1 MKKIIFGSEARQKLL
16 QGAVIAYRAVCTTL
30 SPKGRNVGITRQWG
44 TPIAVHDGVTVMRE
58 VEDRDEFVNTGIQ
71 FIREAAQKT
80 NEEAGDGTTTATL
93 LAYHIID
100 KGMKLLEKGI
110 NPMILRKQMDDAV
123 PALKEQLKKISKSIM
138 GTEDIQRVAF
148 ISSADEEIGKVVAQ
162 AVEKVGE
169 HGLITVEEG
178 GVEMGID
185 YTEGMEFDKGY
196 AAPHFVTSPQRME
209 AIIEEPL
216 VAVLGKKVTLV
227 KEIMPLLEVMAAIK
241 KDILIVGEVE
251 GDALKTVI
259 VNKMKGNIN
268 ILVVTPPS
276 YGDRRTSSL
285 EDIALI
291 TGATVVSEELGLDMV
306 QFTNQFEK
314 KWLGLAK
321 TVVAGRNSTVIIK
334 MEEKD
339 TINEEWKKDILERN
353 KKVAERIENLK
364 ANLET
369 ETSVYE
375 KEKIQE
381 RLAKLTTGVAIIKVG
396 AKTEASM
403 RERLERTKD
412 AVSAARAAAEEG
424 IVPGGGV
431 AFQQMASIFMG
442 TPSKKMMLNDG
453 EQLLYDVL
461 HEPTLKLLDNAG
473 EDEKQKALIVGKI
486 KQAGGD
492 FGYNVNTGKMEDLV
506 KAGVIDPA
514 KVIRLSV
521 ENAIAVAG
529 TILSTDCLIV
539 DEREQTQT
547 QMQVV

>member
-196 AAPHFVTSPQRME
+196 AAPHFITSPQRME
-209 AIIEEPL
+209 AIIEEPI

-276 YGDRRTSSL
+276 YGDRRTSAL

-291 TGATVVSEELGLDMV
+291 TGATVVSDELGLDMV
-306 QFTNQFEK
+306 QFTNQFERA
-314 KWLGLAK
+314 WLGLAK
-321 TVVAGRNSTVIIK
+321 TVVSGRNSTVIIK

-339 TINEEWKKDILERN
+339 TINESWKKDILKRN
-353 KKVAERIENLK
+353 KKVAVRIENLK

-412 AVSAARAAAEEG
+412 AVSAARAAVEEG

-442 TPSKKMMLNDG
+442 TPSKRTMLNDG
-453 EQLLYDVL
+453 EQLLYATL
-461 HEPTLKLLDNAG
+461 HEPTFKLLENAG
-473 EDEKQKALIVGKI
+473 EDDKQKTVIIGKI
-486 KQAGGD
+486 KQSGGD
-492 FGYNVNTGKMEDLV
+492 FGYNVNTGEVEDLV

-514 KVIRLSV
+514 KVIRLSL